1 MKKVKV
7 NYNDPMSEQN
17 YKEIFEEAMNQL
29 HQEYTSCGQ
38 ESEFILW
45 FNFEYV
51 EDTISEITV
60 SVPSSFM
67 GKQMENKGNFK
78 KVQNK
83 ISEISG
89 MEISIKYIVKP
100 KTINNESKP
109 VQFSAV
115 PAESNSSTN
124 NSSSVETPKPAV
136 QKTEESSFK
145 KHSQLRQ
152 DYRFETFVPG
162 DNSMYAYNASL
173 AASKNPGKAYNPILI
188 YGGVGLGKTHLMQA
202 IGNYI
207 YNENEKMKI
216 GYISAENFTNEFTS
230 SIFDKKTEQ
239 FKKKYRNLDVLLLD
253 DIHFLQGKEATQ
265 EELFHTFESIYN
277 KQGQIVFTCDRP
289 VTELKG
295 ITDRLRSRF
304 SRGLNVDLQPP
315 SYENRLAIINK
326 KLEIQGKEIPSDV
339 KEYLAK
345 NCQTNVR
352 DLEASITKLIGY
364 RELVGKELTIP
375 ITQDL
380 LRDTFSSPLSGT
392 ITVETVQK
400 VVADHFNISISDIKG
415 KKHEKKIAI
424 PRHIAVYISRNLTE
438 YSFPELGNEFG
449 GRDHTTIMH
458 SYEKVEEQIKTDTSL
473 NSTIQQ
479 LIREIKDYKK

>member
-1 MKKVKV
+1 
-7 NYNDPMSEQN
+7 MSEQN
-17 YKEIFEEAMNQL
+17 YKEIFYEAMNQL
-29 HQEYTSCGQ
+29 HQEYINEGK
-38 ESEFILW
+38 ENDFILW
-45 FNFEYV
+45 FNFDYV
-51 EDTISEITV
+51 EDTISEITI
-60 SVPSSFM
+60 SVPSQFM
-67 GKQMENKGNFK
+67 GKQMESKGNIK
-78 KVQNK
+78 KLEQK
-83 ISEISG
+83 ICEISG
-89 MEISIKYIVKP
+89 MNISLKYIVLK
-100 KTINNESKP
+100 KEIVSKP
-109 VQFSAV
+109 AEPSVQTV
-115 PAESNSSTN
+115 KTEH
-124 NSSSVETPKPAV
+124 EEKPAV
-136 QKTEESSFK
+136 QEKKTKEFI
-145 KHSQLRQ
+145 KHPQLMEN
-152 DYRFETFVPG
+152 YRFETFVPG

-207 YNENEKMKI
+207 HNENEKLKI
-216 GYISAENFTNEFTS
+216 GYISAENFTNEFTA
-230 SIFDKKTEQ
+230 SILDKKTDQ

-253 DIHFLQGKEATQ
+253 DIHFFQGKDATQ

-295 ITDRLRSRF
+295 ITDRLKSRF

-326 KLEIQGKEIPSDV
+326 KLEIQNKDMPVDV

-352 DLEASITKLIGY
+352 DLEASITKLVGY
-364 RELVGKELTIP
+364 RELVGKELTVQ
-375 ITQDL
+375 ITQNL
-380 LRDTFSSPLSGT
+380 LRDTFSSPISGT
-392 ITVETVQK
+392 ITVETIQK
-400 VVADHFNISISDIKG
+400 VVSNHFNISISDIKS
-415 KKHEKKIAI
+415 KKREPKIAN
-424 PRHIAVYISRNLTE
+424 PRHIAVYIARNLTE
-438 YSFPELGNEFG
+438 YSYPELSNEFG

-458 SYEKVEEQIKTDTSL
+458 SYEKIEKLIKTDSSL